1 MDDKKL
7 EKYVSIK
14 PIPRSGEIYFNP
26 EPISREEKYVNEKPI
41 SKEESI
47 PSIPDVSFFEELPD
61 GCQIN
66 EFGEIIRGEGKSR

>member
-26 EPISREEKYVNEKPI
+26 EPISR
-41 SKEESI
+41 EESI